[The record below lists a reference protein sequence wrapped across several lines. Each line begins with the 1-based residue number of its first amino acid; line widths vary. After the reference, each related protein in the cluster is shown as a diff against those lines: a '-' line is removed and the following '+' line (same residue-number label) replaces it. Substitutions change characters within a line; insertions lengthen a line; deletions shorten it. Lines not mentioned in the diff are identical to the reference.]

1 LASVKLAAFV
11 GGAVLY
17 RIKPTPSRRKANS
30 FMSLTR
36 EQKIGGAFAATAYT
50 LWGIAPLYFKQIDE
64 VPALEIL
71 LHRIV
76 WSFAL
81 LALVLTVLQQWPKV
95 VAVLQKPKMVAA
107 MLGTAL
113 LLAGNWGLFI
123 WAVNNEHMLD
133 ASLGYY
139 INPLL
144 NVLLGMLFLG
154 ERLRLAQWIAV
165 GLAFAG
171 VLLQLIHFGS
181 LPWIALVLA
190 SSFALYGLFRKKLA
204 TDAIGGLFIESLLL
218 MPLALFYWWQFADS
232 PHADLTQNAWS
243 LNLWLVAA
251 GVVTTVPLLCFIA
264 AAKRLQLSTMGF
276 FQYIGP
282 SFMFVFGVYLYNEPL
297 DPSKL
302 LTFGFIWAALCLYSF
317 DAWRHLRRAR

>member
-1 LASVKLAAFV
+1 MQL
-11 GGAVLY
+11 
-17 RIKPTPSRRKANS
+17 N
-30 FMSLTR
+30 R
-36 EQKIGGAFAATAYT
+36 EQKIGGIFAASAYT
-50 LWGIAPLYFKQIDE
+50 LWGIAPLYFKNIDF

-76 WSFAL
+76 WSFLL
-81 LALVLTVLQQWPKV
+81 LAVILTVMKQWSSV
-95 VAVLQKPKMVAA
+95 QAVFQKPKLLAA

-123 WAVNNEHMLD
+123 WAVNNEHMLE

-144 NVLLGMLFLG
+144 NILLGMLFLG
-154 ERLRLAQWIAV
+154 ERLRKLQWAAVALA
-165 GLAFAG
+165 LTG
-171 VLLQLIHFGS
+171 VLIQLAYFGS
-181 LPWIALVLA
+181 LPWVALVLA

-204 TDAIGGLFIESLLL
+204 VEALSGLFVESLLL
-218 MPLALFYWWQFADS
+218 MPLALLYWWQFADS
-232 PHADLTQNAWS
+232 ASANMLQNSFS
-243 LNLWLVAA
+243 LNLWLIAA

-264 AAKRLQLSTMGF
+264 AARRLQLSTMGF

-282 SFMFVFGVYLYNEPL
+282 SFMFVFGVFLYNEPL

-302 LTFGFIWAALCLYSF
+302 VTFAFIWTALLVYSMDAAWHINKGRK
-317 DAWRHLRRAR
+317 ANAAGA

>member
-1 LASVKLAAFV
+1 MQL
-11 GGAVLY
+11 
-17 RIKPTPSRRKANS
+17 N
-30 FMSLTR
+30 R
-36 EQKIGGAFAATAYT
+36 EQKIGGIFAASAYT
-50 LWGIAPLYFKQIDE
+50 LWGIAPLYFKNIDF

-76 WSFAL
+76 WSFLL
-81 LALVLTVLQQWPKV
+81 LAVILTVMKQWSSV
-95 VAVLQKPKMVAA
+95 QAVFQKPKLLAA

-123 WAVNNEHMLD
+123 WAVNNEHMLE

-144 NVLLGMLFLG
+144 NILLGMLFLG
-154 ERLRLAQWIAV
+154 ERLRKLQWAAVALA
-165 GLAFAG
+165 LTG
-171 VLLQLIHFGS
+171 VLIQLAYFGS
-181 LPWIALVLA
+181 LPWVALVLA

-204 TDAIGGLFIESLLL
+204 VEALSGLFVESLLL
-218 MPLALFYWWQFADS
+218 MPLALLYWWQFADS
-232 PHADLTQNAWS
+232 ASANMLQNS
-243 LNLWLVAA
+243 FGLNLWLVAA

-264 AAKRLQLSTMGF
+264 AARRLQLSTMGF

-282 SFMFVFGVYLYNEPL
+282 SFMFVFGVFLYNEPL

-302 LTFGFIWAALCLYSF
+302 VTFAFIWTALLVYSMDAAWHINKGRKATL
-317 DAWRHLRRAR
+317 AGA

>member
-1 LASVKLAAFV
+1 
-11 GGAVLY
+11 
-17 RIKPTPSRRKANS
+17 
-30 FMSLTR
+30 MSLTR
-36 EQKIGGAFAATAYT
+36 NQKIGGAFAATAYT
-50 LWGIAPLYFKQIDE
+50 LWGVAPLYFKQIDE
-64 VPALEIL
+64 VPAMEIL

-76 WSFAL
+76 WSFLL
-81 LALVLTVLQQWPKV
+81 LALVLTVLKQWPKV
-95 VAVLQKPKMVAA
+95 VSVLQKPKMVLA

-123 WAVNNEHMLD
+123 WAVNDDHMLD

-144 NVLLGMLFLG
+144 NILLGMLFLG
-154 ERLRLAQWIAV
+154 ERLRPAQWAAV
-165 GLAFAG
+165 GLAFSG

-204 TDAIGGLFIESLLL
+204 TDAISGLFIESLLL
-218 MPLALFYWWQFADS
+218 MPFALLYWWQIADS
-232 PHADLTQNAWS
+232 PYANLTDNALS

-282 SFMFVFGVYLYNEPL
+282 SLMFVFGVFLYNEPL

-302 LTFGFIWAALCLYSF
+302 LTFGFIWTALCLYSF
-317 DAWRHLRRAR
+317 DAWRHLRRPRDAVKNG

>member
-1 LASVKLAAFV
+1 
-11 GGAVLY
+11 
-17 RIKPTPSRRKANS
+17 
-30 FMSLTR
+30 MSLTR

-50 LWGIAPLYFKQIDE
+50 LWGIAPLYFKQIDQ
-64 VPALEIL
+64 VPATEIL

-81 LALVLTVLQQWPKV
+81 LALVLTLLKQWPKV
-95 VAVLQKPKMVAA
+95 VAVLQKPKMVLA

-123 WAVNNEHMLD
+123 WAVNNHHMLD

-144 NVLLGMLFLG
+144 NILLGMLFLG
-154 ERLRLAQWIAV
+154 ERLRPAQWAAV

-171 VLLQLIHFGS
+171 VVLQLIHFGS

-190 SSFALYGLFRKKLA
+190 GSFALYGLFRKKLA

-218 MPLALFYWWQFADS
+218 MPLALLYWSQFANS
-232 PHADLTQNAWS
+232 PYADLTQNPLS

-282 SFMFVFGVYLYNEPL
+282 SFMFIFGVFLYNEPL

-302 LTFGFIWAALCLYSF
+302 LTFGFIWTALCLYSF
-317 DAWRHLRRAR
+317 DAWRHIRRPR